1 MRSLTLIPLLA
12 AAASAQLCADNPS
25 ICPPNTFCQVTGVA
39 DPSCVGG
46 ATLPT
51 SACPSGAA
59 NWGQC
64 GGQGF
69 TGPTCCAG
77 SPEWLCF
84 YSNLYHSQCLRV
96 IYPPAGSTT
105 TAAPTTMATS
115 TTTAAA
121 TTSTA
126 ARVCTGH
133 WGQSSSAPVSSSN
146 DPMMAG
152 LMDRFWTVPQVRQG
166 AYTNPGKYATKQV
179 VDRRRNDKGATTWK
193 KIICLTIPQPP
204 PSPSAQPSQDS
215 PVQPPN
221 TTTPSTP
228 PPPHAPSSPTQQ
240 DYTTPPPQPTPPT
253 SQTPPPK
260 PPASSYPT
268 SSPSLPTSS
277 APQPPQPPAPHPPN
291 SPVQGKYTP
300 SVLPSSS
307 SPP

>member
-12 AAASAQLCADNPS
+12 AAASAQLCTDNPS
-25 ICPPNTFCQVTGVA
+25 ICPPDTFCQVTGVA

-46 ATLPT
+46 ATVPA

-105 TAAPTTMATS
+105 TAAPTTIATS

-133 WGQSSSAPVSSSN
+133 WGQCGGQGWPGPTCCQDEAEWFCEVANTWFSMCHPRPVTPVSS
-146 DPMMAG
+146 A
-152 LMDRFWTVPQVRQG
+152 V
-166 AYTNPGKYATKQV
+166 A
-179 VDRRRNDKGATTWK
+179 
-193 KIICLTIPQPP
+193 
-204 PSPSAQPSQDS
+204 
-215 PVQPPN
+215 
-221 TTTPSTP
+221 
-228 PPPHAPSSPTQQ
+228 
-240 DYTTPPPQPTPPT
+240 
-253 SQTPPPK
+253 
-260 PPASSYPT
+260 
-268 SSPSLPTSS
+268 
-277 APQPPQPPAPHPPN
+277 
-291 SPVQGKYTP
+291 TP
-300 SVLPSSS
+300 SVWRG
-307 SPP
+307 